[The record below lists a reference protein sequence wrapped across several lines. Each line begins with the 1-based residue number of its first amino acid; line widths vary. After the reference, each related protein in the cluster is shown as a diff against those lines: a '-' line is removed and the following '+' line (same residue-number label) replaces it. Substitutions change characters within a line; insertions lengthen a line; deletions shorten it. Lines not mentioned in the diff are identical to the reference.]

1 MTLCKSESPPRFSK
15 LRGPLR
21 SAMLLSPMCQRRS
34 TLAVLL
40 VLIFLSFFGTLSLSA
55 SMFSNNYDWRYRV
68 ISSLLSPRDNPH
80 HYRLAASGLALA
92 GVLML
97 PFAEHLRRHLQ
108 SIAPR
113 MAKMS
118 AAAFT
123 LGIVALIS
131 ACFVVPQ
138 HLHETLG
145 IRRLHELLGRSAAG
159 SFAVAMLCGCWCAWN
174 GRAQNSTAAT
184 LFWIW
189 SLVTVLPLIGLLGS
203 EALLLLTRLE
213 PWWAGSIRNALRHS
227 VFWHLGF
234 WEWTGAGAIFAFLCA
249 AVFLMPAQANVK
261 R

>member
-55 SMFSNNYDWRYRV
+55 SMFPNNYDWRYRV

-145 IRRLHELLGRSAAG
+145 IRRYSASCRGR
-159 SFAVAMLCGCWCAWN
+159 
-174 GRAQNSTAAT
+174 TASPDVSR
-184 LFWIW
+184 WRCC
-189 SLVTVLPLIGLLGS
+189 V
-203 EALLLLTRLE
+203 
-213 PWWAGSIRNALRHS
+213 
-227 VFWHLGF
+227 
-234 WEWTGAGAIFAFLCA
+234 GAGAHGMA
-249 AVFLMPAQANVK
+249 ALKTRPPPPCFGFGHS
-261 R
+261 

>member
-55 SMFSNNYDWRYRV
+55 SMFPNNYDWRYRV

>member
-34 TLAVLL
+34 TLAVLP
-40 VLIFLSFFGTLSLSA
+40 VLIFLSFFGILSLSA
-55 SMFSNNYDWRYRV
+55 SMFPNNYDWRYRV

-97 PFAEHLRRHLQ
+97 PFAEHLLRHLQ